1 VLDQLE
7 QVLLELMLLE
17 LCILNAVEQ
26 VQKGSSPPCLK
37 SMLSLQ
43 WLPWLQ
49 FASKHNNL
57 WGFFHQLFTD
67 PSNTTPARED
77 CDITASKEISRTR
90 NRDEKNYNIR
100 RGEILEPFG
109 AS

>member
-49 FASKHNNL
+49 YASTHNKL
-57 WGFFHQLFTD
+57 WGFFQQLFTD
-67 PSNTTPARED
+67 PSNTTPDR
-77 CDITASKEISRTR
+77 
-90 NRDEKNYNIR
+90 
-100 RGEILEPFG
+100 
-109 AS
+109 